1 MSVQTKAAAGAPE
14 PYKPKMPGDWWLK
27 RPTYVLYMIREFTS
41 VFVALFC
48 ILHLVYFLF
57 LGATRGDFESA
68 YTSPFMIGLH
78 CVILVFAIFH
88 SVTWLGLTGVIQVV
102 KVGGKP
108 ISPKAVSGAA
118 IVAWLVVSGAVAAFF
133 ILRVQGGGA

>member
-1 MSVQTKAAAGAPE
+1 MSADPKSTAGAPE
-14 PYKPKMPGDWWLK
+14 PYMPKMPADWWLK

-48 ILHLVYFLF
+48 VLHMIYFLF
-57 LGATRGDFESA
+57 LGATRSGFEKA

-102 KVGGKP
+102 KVRGKP

-118 IVAWLVVSGAVAAFF
+118 ILGWLVVSGAVAAFF
-133 ILRVQGGGA
+133 ILRVQEGGA